1 MKLLLALLPVSLGS
15 GLMFA
20 PPPGDPLRDAYL
32 VSSKRLNCL
41 DGDWQLQ
48 RGNSPAAISAYE
60 QCVAKWNDIY
70 SMLRLSH
77 LYRDDQP
84 ARAADLLVRAEQL
97 DAAQAAYWR
106 QRLAAQDSR

>member
-1 MKLLLALLPVSLGS
+1 MKLLLALLPVTLGS

-48 RGNSPAAISAYE
+48 SGNPSAAINAYE
-60 QCVAKWNDIY
+60 RCVTQWNDIY

-77 LYRDDQP
+77 LYQYEQP
-84 ARAADLLVRAEQL
+84 ARAADLLARAEQL

-106 QRLAAQDSR
+106 QRLAQQDAR

>member
-1 MKLLLALLPVSLGS
+1 MKLLLALLPVTLGS

-41 DGDWQLQ
+41 EGDWQLQ
-48 RGNSPAAISAYE
+48 RSNRHAAISAYE
-60 QCVAKWNDIY
+60 RCAAKWNDIY

-84 ARAADLLVRAEQL
+84 ARAADLLARAEQL
-97 DAAQAAYWR
+97 DAAQTAYWV
-106 QRLAAQDSR
+106 QRLASQTGQ